1 MENKHKRRLDLLSSI
16 DDKILDRQTAQR
28 IRLLA
33 GFKKRRFTQRLW
45 ISVGSAAAAL
55 LLVLSSL
62 LVIVPLLSKQV
73 PIYTGMTVSG
83 ENTAHTLATAI
94 HTVHYADPG
103 NTNNNG
109 NHYGW
114 YDGDSTDQEDVSEDM
129 IETPLENALSVTGGA
144 KSLYT
149 AKPGEDIYI
158 TVHLENPDSFEIL
171 SFTLGGQKY
180 SSYMFEQGS
189 DMENIIIKVN
199 VGDAQGIVDYTI
211 DAIKYVDGEKIK
223 DVRMEGDRTVQVG
236 VAAKT
241 QPAATVAEQRI
252 SFDSIRLGLT
262 NEDAL
267 GLVSLTG
274 GKLIALLYDGSS
286 VVQEKEISTQ
296 TAVSLTFDGLSP
308 NRVYQYAIVAHYDAF
323 DGNGMADHVLLKDTF
338 RTASP
343 VLFDEVTVGISTLSF
358 SYHWDSAAQDGD
370 ISATLYANGKKVRN
384 IGSDTTVSDLLPATT
399 YTLVANYQLNGKT
412 EQITLEFTTKQ
423 LIYTVR
429 YLLSPLT
436 GTDCVLESEYSVAL
450 QPGDVFAPEAKA
462 IEGFTAPEAKQLTAN
477 TESENTVIEYRYERN
492 RYNVSFHANGAQT
505 QQALLFGASLADA
518 VHPAHTFAYWQD
530 VSGNRYTTVPARN
543 VTLYA
548 VFEGELTADDLQ
560 FSGSGEITV
569 TGLKNT
575 ALTSLVIPAYVNG
588 GKVVAIGDNAFKNA
602 TYLTSVTLP
611 ATLKRVGLNA
621 FDGCVNLERVVFD
634 GTLADWCNITFAE
647 NSETGYMTIDGHT
660 APDTACYTS
669 NPVVYAK
676 SLYLTAAPT
685 TNVLEGTLTLPTG
698 TLTGQNCFVGASITT
713 LVIPEGATTMPA
725 YLLVGLYELQTLRFN
740 ATSMA
745 DLTDREPYRLIGTG
759 FMSDGVAIEIGASV
773 TRIPANRPFGGMKIR
788 SITFA
793 EGSACSE
800 IGAQA
805 FSTGCCD
812 GWSLGYYTELVL
824 PAGLRSLGERAIYG
838 KYLTTITLPAS
849 ITHIGANTFLNCTS
863 LANVRFLG
871 SLSEWN
877 AISIG
882 AGNDPLTNAAN
893 LKIGC
898 DTHLAYTDGACS
910 VCGIACVHTYV
921 NSTCTVCQKVCRDHR
936 YVNAVCS
943 DCGAVCTH
951 NYADGTC
958 SACGTVCA
966 HNYVDSTCTIC
977 QKVCRDHR
985 YANGVCSVCRK
996 VCGHTYTDGICTV
1009 CSMPC
1014 QHAYTDGTCSVCD
1027 IRYID
1032 PALRFTQVGQTYSV
1046 SGYSGSAREIVIPVT
1061 YRGLPVTAIGNNAF
1075 RNCTSLQSITLQNGL
1090 THIGDHAF
1098 NGCASLTDL
1107 SLPDGLTSISGSAFY
1122 GCTGL
1127 TVDTLPDGLTT
1138 IGAYAFKNCT
1148 GITNLSIPASVT
1160 SIGNGALDGCPLV
1173 SVSLPGC
1180 TGANDLFASTVP
1192 EALARVTVVGTAIP
1206 ARAFDENRWLD
1217 RMELIIAEGVTSIG
1231 DHAFYQ
1237 RSMNSIT
1244 FPSTLESIGE
1254 YAFYNCGAKTMTFLG
1269 GDIAMGKYAFSS
1281 CYRLKSVHINDV
1293 FAWATNSYADTS
1305 ASPLSSEATP
1315 YLNGE
1320 PITEI
1325 TISADVTRFGPYA
1338 FYGFTSLASV
1348 HITDMTAWLDLEFEG
1363 LYANPMYYA
1372 DHLYLNGQEIT
1383 ELTIPNGITAI
1394 GDYAF
1399 LNHTSLQSVMVSEGV
1414 THIGAYAFKGCTGL
1428 KNVSLP
1434 NTLEYVEYGAFDQT
1448 VNTYTDPETGAT
1460 YLGNEQNKYLVL
1472 MYVGPID
1479 PEVEFFV
1486 VPEQTK
1492 IVYSVDRDASV
1503 VLHDNIVCI
1512 TNIENTLHGCS
1523 PFRSLPSSL
1532 KYLLCRELWCDQNLE
1547 TFEIPDSVIQIGDGL
1562 ISGTSIETLKIGK
1575 GIEVLDE
1582 RFFYNVSI
1590 ENLYLSNNLKEIKF
1604 TFSTEDPSDCSF
1616 TADEIYFDGTREEW
1630 LAIEGHEHF
1639 SIRSVTFLQA

>member
-158 TVHLENPDSFEIL
+158 TVHLDNPDSFEIL

-189 DMENIIIKVN
+189 DMENIVIKVN

-241 QPAATVAEQRI
+241 QPTATVAEQRI

-267 GLVSLTG
+267 GLISLTG

-296 TAVSLTFDGLSP
+296 TAVSVTFDGLSP

-343 VLFDEVTVGISTLSF
+343 VLFDEVNVGVSTLSF

-370 ISATLYANGKKVRN
+370 ISATLYANGKKVR
-384 IGSDTTVSDLLPATT
+384 DLQDATSITGLMPATT
-399 YTLVANYQLNGKT
+399 YTLTATYPLNGKT

-436 GTDCVLESEYSVAL
+436 GADYVLESEYSVAL

-477 TESENTVIEYRYERN
+477 AESENTVIEYRYERN

-505 QQALLFGASLADA
+505 QQALLFGAALDDA

-569 TGLKNT
+569 TGLKST

-621 FDGCVNLERVVFD
+621 FDGCVDLERVVFD
-634 GTLADWCNITFAE
+634 GTLADWCNIAFTE
-647 NSETGYMTIDGHT
+647 NSEPGYMTIDGHT

-669 NPVVYAK
+669 NPIVYVK

-713 LVIPEGATTMPA
+713 LVIPESATAMPSA
-725 YLLVGLYELQTLRFN
+725 VLVGLYELQTLRFN

-824 PAGLRSLGERAIYG
+824 PAGLRSIGERAIHG
-838 KYLTTITLPAS
+838 KYLTAITLPAS

-882 AGNDPLTNAAN
+882 AGNAPLTNAAN

-921 NSTCTVCQKVCRDHR
+921 NSTCTICQKVCRDHR

-951 NYADGTC
+951 NYADG
-958 SACGTVCA
+958 
-966 HNYVDSTCTIC
+966 
-977 QKVCRDHR
+977 
-985 YANGVCSVCRK
+985 VCSVC
-996 VCGHTYTDGICTV
+996 G
-1009 CSMPC
+1009 MAC
-1014 QHAYTDGTCSVCD
+1014 QHAYEDGICSVCN

-1032 PALRFTQVGQTYSV
+1032 PALRFTQSGQAYSV
-1046 SGYSGSAREIVIPVT
+1046 SGYTGNAREIVIPTT
-1061 YRGLPVTAIGNNAF
+1061 YRGLPVTRIAASAF
-1075 RNCTSLQSITLQNGL
+1075 YN
-1090 THIGDHAF
+1090 
-1098 NGCASLTDL
+1098 CASLEAIVI
-1107 SLPDGLTSISGSAFY
+1107 PD
-1122 GCTGL
+1122 
-1127 TVDTLPDGLTT
+1127 
-1138 IGAYAFKNCT
+1138 
-1148 GITNLSIPASVT
+1148 SVT
-1160 SIGNGALDGCPLV
+1160 YIGKNALDGCPLV
-1173 SVSLPGC
+1173 SISLPGC

-1192 EALARVTVVGTAIP
+1192 ETLARVTVVGTAIP
-1206 ARAFDENRWLD
+1206 ARAFDGNPWLD

-1269 GDIAMGKYAFSS
+1269 GDIAMESNAFSS

-1293 FAWATNSYADTS
+1293 FAWATNSYADAS

-1399 LNHTSLQSVMVSEGV
+1399 LNLTSLQSVMVSEGV

-1630 LAIEGHEHF
+1630 LAIEGHDHF